1 MNKNET
7 PPNNTK
13 LNNNHN
19 NEVTVIKQNILINN
33 INRIFYQ
40 KQKYE
45 SIS

>member
-7 PPNNTK
+7 HPNNIK

-19 NEVTVIKQNILINN
+19 NKVTVIKQNILINN